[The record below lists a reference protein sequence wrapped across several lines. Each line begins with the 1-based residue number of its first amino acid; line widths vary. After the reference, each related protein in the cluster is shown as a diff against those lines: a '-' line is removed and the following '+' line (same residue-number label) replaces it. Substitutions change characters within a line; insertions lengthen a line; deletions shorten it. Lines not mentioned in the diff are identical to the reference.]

1 VFKILSVFGI
11 YEEGDFPSVA
21 GGNQGSSKEEIVAPY
36 MNALRDYRDEIKKN
50 AKDPKAMFEI
60 SDNLRDDI
68 LPQLGIRLDD
78 KG

>member
-1 VFKILSVFGI
+1 
-11 YEEGDFPSVA
+11 
-21 GGNQGSSKEEIVAPY
+21 

-78 KG
+78 KGQDKQAIWVLEDVEVLLKERQKKIDDKLAKE